1 MIFFRP
7 LAAFTRRPAL
17 MEKQIMAEAPAQ
29 HPAKKSAATTKKRI
43 EQAAAE
49 QFARRGADGVT
60 TREIAA
66 ASKISEGALYR
77 HFESKAAL
85 AAGLF
90 DAMQNHLLENI
101 RKIEQSD
108 GAPGQKI
115 EKIASLFC
123 TTYDETPAQLVY
135 FLNALEFAGPPNTH
149 KPPAHTIMNELERVA
164 AKTGGDGAS
173 GKIKS
178 VMAFGAIAEIIR
190 QDFNNRLGASPEKNK
205 PVIAAAMRAILN
217 S

>member
-1 MIFFRP
+1 
-7 LAAFTRRPAL
+7 

-29 HPAKKSAATTKKRI
+29 PPAKKSAAKTKMRI

-85 AAGLF
+85 AAALF
-90 DAMQNHLLENI
+90 DAMQDQLLENI
-101 RKIEQSD
+101 RKIEQT
-108 GAPGQKI
+108 GAAPGQQI

-123 TTYDETPAQLVY
+123 ATYDEAPAHLVY
-135 FLNALEFAGPPNTH
+135 YLNALELSGPPNKH
-149 KPPAHTIMNELERVA
+149 KSPAHNIMNPFERVA
-164 AKTGGDGAS
+164 AKTGIDGAAA
-173 GKIKS
+173 KIKS

-190 QDFNNRLGASPEKNK
+190 QDFNDRLGAAPGKNK